1 MKKKILLLILTFAL
15 SLGFVVNCFAADEPV
30 EDTDTYSL
38 STELDFIGRIGYDR
52 NRIKIDISN
61 MPVNYVIIPYFF
73 YSVTDNGNH
82 WLNISMAVYSKNED
96 VTYISARSQSERNFI
111 QSFYDKGQ
119 IKITE
124 GSLGAITSSEGI
136 SYGLGEQSVIFLD
149 LKSNNYRLP
158 YYVTS
163 KFCSDGEYPFSLSD
177 VVNKGTWFINGNNY
191 PFTNN
196 AVYSSDIYSP
206 ALLPVLTFRDKNSL
220 EYTLPFQLYGEN
232 VKYKDTSNYYLE
244 IWTSSL
250 YDNNVVFQS
259 SFLLDSLD
267 SDIDSNGKVTY
278 KIKKDFYTV
287 FPLGNPY
294 QNFTVFVR
302 LRYDDN
308 SVKLVSSYQHFLQQ
322 AYMSEDYQMP
332 KVFQVDNLLPD
343 TYTPDS
349 KIDGTINPG
358 TITGNYSFGDFSA
371 LDFVNGGGG
380 LGSLADGVAVVF
392 SFLPPWLWQMMWY
405 ILGALAVIALLKVI
419 IS

>member
-1 MKKKILLLILTFAL
+1 MKKIILLISIFVFSFAISVL
-15 SLGFVVNCFAADEPV
+15 CFADEP
-30 EDTDTYSL
+30 EQPTDTYSL
-38 STELDFIGRIGYDR
+38 SSELDFVGRIGHDR
-52 NRIKIDISN
+52 NRIKIDISS
-61 MPVNYVIIPYFF
+61 MPTNYVIIPYFR
-73 YSVTDNGNH
+73 YSVTTSGNH
-82 WLNISMAVYSKNED
+82 WLNISIAIYDKNED
-96 VTYISARSQSERNFI
+96 ITYISARSQSERQFI
-111 QSFYDKGQ
+111 QTFYDKGQ

-124 GSLGAITSSEGI
+124 GSLGVITSSEGV

-158 YYVTS
+158 YYVTN

-177 VVNKGTWFINGNNY
+177 ILNKGTWFINGNNY
-191 PFTNN
+191 PFSNN
-196 AVYSSDIYSP
+196 FFYSSDIYSP
-206 ALLPVLTFRDKNSL
+206 ALNVFQTFRDKDSL
-220 EYTLPFQLYGEN
+220 EYTLPFELYGEN
-232 VKYKDTSNYYLE
+232 VKYKDTSKYYVE

-259 SFLLDSLD
+259 SFPIDALD
-267 SDIDSNGKVTY
+267 SDISSNGNVIY

-308 SVKLVSSYQHFLQQ
+308 NIKLVSSYQYFLQQ
-322 AYMSEDYQMP
+322 AYMTEDYQLP

-343 TYTPDS
+343 TYTPDT
-349 KIDGTINPG
+349 KIEGTISPGTIN
-358 TITGNYSFGDFSA
+358 GNYDFGDFSA

-380 LGSLADGVAVVF
+380 LGSLTNGVAVVF
-392 SFLPPWLWQMMWY
+392 SFLPSWLWQMLWY
-405 ILGALAVIALLKVI
+405 VLSALAVIALLKVI

>member
-1 MKKKILLLILTFAL
+1 MKKKILLFVLLFAL
-15 SLGFVVNCFAADEPV
+15 SLGFSVNCFAAESS
-30 EDTDTYSL
+30 ETSETYSL
-38 STELDFIGRIGYDR
+38 STELDFVGRIGHGR
-52 NRIKIDISN
+52 NRVKIDISN
-61 MPVNYVIIPYFF
+61 MSDNYVVIPYFR
-73 YSVTDNGNH
+73 YSVTSGNH
-82 WLNISMAVYSKNED
+82 WLNMSMAIYDKKED
-96 VTYISARSQSERNFI
+96 ITYISARSQSERDFI

-124 GSLGAITSSEGI
+124 NSLGVIASSEGV
-136 SYGLGEQSVIFLD
+136 SYGLGEQSVISLD

-163 KFCSDGEYPFSLSD
+163 KFCADGEYLFSLSD
-177 VVNKGTWFINGNNY
+177 VLNKGTWFINGNNY
-191 PFTNN
+191 PFSNN
-196 AVYSSDIYSP
+196 SVFSSDIYSP
-206 ALLPVLTFRDKNSL
+206 AILPVFTFRDKNSL

-259 SFLLDSLD
+259 SFTVDSLD

-302 LRYDDN
+302 LRYVDN
-308 SVKLVSSYQHFLQQ
+308 NVKLVSSYQYFLQQ
-322 AYMSEDYQMP
+322 AYMSENYQIP
-332 KVFQVDNLLPD
+332 KVFQVDNLLPSI
-343 TYTPDS
+343 YTPDT

-380 LGSLADGVAVVF
+380 LGSLVSGVSVVF
-392 SFLPPWLWQMMWY
+392 SFLPSWLWQMMWY
-405 ILGALAVIALLKVI
+405 VLGALAVIALLKVI
-419 IS
+419 LS